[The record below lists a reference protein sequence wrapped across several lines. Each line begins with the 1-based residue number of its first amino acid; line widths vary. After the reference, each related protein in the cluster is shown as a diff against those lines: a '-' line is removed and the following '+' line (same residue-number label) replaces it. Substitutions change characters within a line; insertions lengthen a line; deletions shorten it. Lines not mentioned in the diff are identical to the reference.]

1 MKKLNPLASDLN
13 FILDHTQPY
22 WSELKN
28 QSIFITGGTGFF
40 GCWLLESLLWANQKF
55 HLNCSV
61 CVLTRDIEAFK
72 KKSPHL
78 ASDPL
83 LRFHRGDVRDFT
95 FPEGTFSHIIHAA
108 TEASAQLNRE
118 QPEIM
123 FGTITK
129 GMRHV
134 LDFAKHCS
142 AKKLLFTSSGAVYGV
157 QPPNVSFLSELYE
170 GDPKNMGE
178 KAPYGAAK
186 KMAEELCIRAA
197 NASSLEVKIARCF
210 AFIGPYLPLDTHFAI
225 GNFILAGLHH
235 EPIHIQGDGT
245 PYRSYL
251 YAADLMIW
259 LWTILFRGE
268 NKRSYNVGS
277 DRAISIAQLAHV
289 VAGAFEPSVK
299 VEISKKPI
307 LGRPADR
314 YVPSIERAR
323 KELGL
328 QQRVSLLEAIQK
340 TKVWYSRKLR
350 IED

>member
-1 MKKLNPLASDLN
+1 MKKLNLLAADLN

-22 WSELKN
+22 WGELKN

-40 GCWLLESLLWANQKF
+40 GCWFLESLLWANQKF

-61 CVLTRDIEAFK
+61 CILTRDAEAFK

-78 ASDPL
+78 ANDPA
-83 LRFHRGDVRDFT
+83 LRFHLGDVRYFT
-95 FPEGTFSHIIHAA
+95 FPAGAFSYIIHAA

-118 QPEIM
+118 HPEVM
-123 FGTITK
+123 FDTITS
-129 GMRHV
+129 GTRHV
-134 LDFAKHCS
+134 LDFARYCG
-142 AKKLLFTSSGAVYGV
+142 AKKLLFTSSGAVYGA
-157 QPPNVSFLSELYE
+157 QPANVNFLSELYE
-170 GDPKNMGE
+170 GDPKSMGE

-186 KMAEELCIRAA
+186 KMAEDLCIHVA
-197 NASSLEVKIARCF
+197 NTSSLEVKIARCF
-210 AFIGPYLPLDTHFAI
+210 AFVGPYLPLDTHFAI
-225 GNFILAGLHH
+225 GNFILAGLHQ

-245 PYRSYL
+245 SYRSYL

-268 NKRSYNVGS
+268 NKRPYNVGS
-277 DRAISIAQLAHV
+277 DRAISITQLAHV
-289 VAGAFEPSVK
+289 VASAFEPSVR

-307 LGRPADR
+307 LGKPAER

-328 QQRVSLLEAIQK
+328 QQRVSLVEAIQK
-340 TKVWYSRKLR
+340 TKEWHNNRG
-350 IED
+350 